1 MFLKALCFWLVSIA
15 AYIITQIV
23 ILRTQLSSA
32 GQNTKFKM
40 NFMDAFAPSEIIASP
55 LQGTSNISDNR
66 DKGKEASRLFLK
78 RLVQRELIKQEG
90 EVEYTIP
97 FTPGAFIHIGKSG
110 GSTLS
115 KLLKNGCFS
124 FVPKP
129 CNEVPKLREVK
140 GGHHPLFNEN
150 PLSLLTTYFH
160 TPDFRALINQRL
172 RRMPSYPELPEY
184 SFYTFTSRDPYDRVI
199 SAFLYTMPNKQLVN
213 RLKRQQEQHKEK
225 SIKNNVDKDI
235 TLERIKKIKL
245 ELKSTGV
252 NEAYKCFPTLDS
264 FALALG
270 TKPTDYNSNINWIR
284 RRDDCSFVANL
295 AIQGKVEPM
304 EHLFWNLQKLV
315 RNIPGFIEDK
325 PVLVIRQEYM
335 WQDWL
340 AVNELLGLGR
350 EYQSKNI
357 EIHARQSNYRSRA
370 KRRRE
375 NSLSSDDLR
384 SNVCNAL
391 EKEYR
396 VYFDLLKRAVNL
408 SDGDIISSVEIA
420 RRNCPML
427 NLKL

>member
-1 MFLKALCFWLVSIA
+1 MMFCKALCFWLVSIA
-15 AYIITQIV
+15 AYVITQIAL
-23 ILRTQLSSA
+23 LRTQLSSA
-32 GQNTKFKM
+32 GQNTNFKM
-40 NFMDAFAPSEIIASP
+40 HFMDTFKAKP
-55 LQGTSNISDNR
+55 LQVPSNKSDNR

-78 RLVQRELIKQEG
+78 NLVQRELIKQEEG
-90 EVEYTIP
+90 GDYTVP
-97 FTPGAFIHIGKSG
+97 FTPGAFIHLGKSG

-115 KLLKNGCFS
+115 KFLKNGCFS

-129 CNEVPKLREVK
+129 CNEVQNLHQVK
-140 GGHHPLFNEN
+140 GAHHPIFKES

-172 RRMPSYPELPEY
+172 KRMPTYPELPDY
-184 SFYTFTSRDPYDRVI
+184 SFYTFTSRDPYDRAI

-213 RLKRQQEQHKEK
+213 RLKRELEQDKDA
-225 SIKNNVDKDI
+225 VDKDI
-235 TLERIKKIKL
+235 TLKRIKKIKL

-264 FALALG
+264 FAFALG

-284 RRDDCSFVANL
+284 RRDDCSFVAHL
-295 AIQGKVEPM
+295 AVQGKVEPM

-315 RNIPGFIEDK
+315 HNIPGFTEDK
-325 PVLVIRQEYM
+325 PVMVIRQEYM
-335 WQDWL
+335 WQDWP

-350 EYQSKNI
+350 EYQSENTD
-357 EIHARQSNYRSRA
+357 IHARQSDYRSRA
-370 KRRRE
+370 QRRRE

-384 SNVCNAL
+384 SNVCSAL

-408 SDGDIISSVEIA
+408 KDIDIISSLEIA
-420 RRNCPML
+420 KRNCPML